1 MTTNPL
7 FTYGTPPTPGECRD
21 VGTLVVDDTVRAD
34 TAAKQQI
41 EYLAVHVGRSVPAYR
56 RALSAVAVLESSGA
70 LPAKAFVEG
79 LGVVCVG
86 ADDSWSVHA

>member
-1 MTTNPL
+1 MTNPL
-7 FTYGTPPTPGECRD
+7 FTYGTPPSPDECRD
-21 VGTLVVDDTVRAD
+21 VGTLVIDDAVRAD
-34 TAAKQQI
+34 TAAKQSV

-56 RALSAVAVLESSGA
+56 RALAAVVALEEAGV

-86 ADDSWSVHA
+86 ADDSWAVHA